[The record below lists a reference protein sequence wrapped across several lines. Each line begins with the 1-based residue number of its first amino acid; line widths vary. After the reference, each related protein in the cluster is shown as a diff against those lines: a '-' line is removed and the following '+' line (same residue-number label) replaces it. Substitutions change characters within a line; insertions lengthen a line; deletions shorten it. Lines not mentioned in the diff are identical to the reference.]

1 MNQRTATVEVTTVA
15 TRTRGD
21 SPWRSSLRRLAKNK
35 MAMMGV
41 LILILM
47 FSFSFIGPFL
57 SEYKD
62 AKISVK
68 NANQAP
74 SLSHWLGT
82 DNLGR
87 DVLFRVMEAGRIS
100 LTVGVIAASIIVVIG
115 GTLGAVSGYYGRFV
129 DTLIMRIA
137 DIFYAV
143 PTLPV
148 LIMLGAV
155 LSDLKFPPDKRIFF
169 VMLIIGIISWMGL
182 ARLVRSQI
190 LSLKEQEFMLANE
203 VLGLRDRRKIFRHLL
218 PNTYPIIIVVATLGV
233 AGAIITESTLS
244 FLGLGVV
251 PPSPSWGQM
260 LSAANNM
267 IDFQKRPW
275 LWIPPGVCIL
285 LTVVAINF
293 IGDGLRD
300 AFDPKQKR

>member
-251 PPSPSWGQM
+251 PPAPSWGQM

>member
-1 MNQRTATVEVTTVA
+1 MNQRTATVEVTTIA
-15 TRTRGD
+15 TRSRGD
-21 SPWRSSLRRLAKNK
+21 SPWKSSLRRLAKNK

-57 SEYKD
+57 SEYKN

-74 SLSHWLGT
+74 DLSHWLGT

-100 LTVGVIAASIIVVIG
+100 LTVGIIAASIIVIIG
-115 GTLGAVSGYYGRFV
+115 GTLGAVSGFYGRFV

-169 VMLIIGIISWMGL
+169 VMLIIGVISWMGL

>member
-1 MNQRTATVEVTTVA
+1 M
-15 TRTRGD
+15 
-21 SPWRSSLRRLAKNK
+21 
-35 MAMMGV
+35 
-41 LILILM
+41 
-47 FSFSFIGPFL
+47 
-57 SEYKD
+57 
-62 AKISVK
+62 
-68 NANQAP
+68 
-74 SLSHWLGT
+74 SHWLGT

-100 LTVGVIAASIIVVIG
+100 LTVGIIAASIIVIIG
-115 GTLGAVSGYYGRFV
+115 GTLGAVSGFYGGFI
-129 DTLIMRIA
+129 DTLIMRFA

-169 VMLIIGIISWMGL
+169 VMLIIGVISWMGL

>member
-74 SLSHWLGT
+74 DLSHWLGT

>member
-1 MNQRTATVEVTTVA
+1 
-15 TRTRGD
+15 
-21 SPWRSSLRRLAKNK
+21 
-35 MAMMGV
+35 
-41 LILILM
+41 
-47 FSFSFIGPFL
+47 
-57 SEYKD
+57 
-62 AKISVK
+62 
-68 NANQAP
+68 
-74 SLSHWLGT
+74 
-82 DNLGR
+82 
-87 DVLFRVMEAGRIS
+87 MEAGRIS
-100 LTVGVIAASIIVVIG
+100 LTVGIIAASIIVIIG
-115 GTLGAVSGYYGRFV
+115 GTLGAVSGFYGRFV
-129 DTLIMRIA
+129 DTLIMRFA

-169 VMLIIGIISWMGL
+169 VMLIIGVISWMGL